1 MTWLVLGLVI
11 FLGAHSVRIVG
22 EDWRAKQI
30 ARRGENGWK
39 GLYSLVS
46 IVGFVLIV
54 WGYGQARLAGADLW
68 HPPVWT
74 RHTALLLTLVSFVLL
89 AAAYVP
95 GTRIKAAIK
104 HPMVVGVKVW
114 AFAHLISNG
123 RLADM
128 RVESYTVRD
137 RMRLACTVSLVYS
150 TTAEQ
155 MRTVLSGL
163 ERVLRAHPKIWPD
176 AVVVR
181 FKELAASS
189 LDIEIMAWFE
199 TRDWGEFQLIRQEIL
214 LQMMSVVERAG
225 TSIAFPT
232 RTLHLASAEPGP
244 NQPGLE
250 ALARP

>member
-123 RLADM
+123 RLADIVLFGAFLLWAVLDF
-128 RVESYTVRD
+128 RAARRRD
-137 RMRLACTVSLVYS
+137 RATGITYAPGGLARDVVAVVAGVVAWVVFARWLH
-150 TTAEQ
+150 AP
-155 MRTVLSGL
+155 LSGVAPL
-163 ERVLRAHPKIWPD
+163 
-176 AVVVR
+176 
-181 FKELAASS
+181 
-189 LDIEIMAWFE
+189 
-199 TRDWGEFQLIRQEIL
+199 G
-214 LQMMSVVERAG
+214 
-225 TSIAFPT
+225 
-232 RTLHLASAEPGP
+232 
-244 NQPGLE
+244 
-250 ALARP
+250 